1 MEAAMPTWLV
11 VMLGLAFVVAL
22 LLTTPAGRRLR
33 QRLPIAALRSGRA
46 PQEDRDYLLRI
57 CDGDPARVATLLERE
72 RERQPELSEADT
84 YRRAIRRHLRP
95 QS

>member
-1 MEAAMPTWLV
+1 MPTWSV
-11 VMLGLAFVVAL
+11 VVLGLAFVVAV

-46 PQEDRDYLLRI
+46 PKDDRTYLLRV
-57 CDGDPARVATLLERE
+57 CEGDRARVAELLEHE
-72 RERQPELSEADT
+72 REKYPELSEAEA

-95 QS
+95 PT

>member
-1 MEAAMPTWLV
+1 MPTWLV
-11 VMLGLAFVVAL
+11 VVLGLAFVVTV

-46 PQEDRDYLLRI
+46 PKEDRDYLLRV
-57 CDGDPARVATLLERE
+57 CDGDRAQVAALLEHE

-95 QS
+95 RI

>member
-1 MEAAMPTWLV
+1 MAAWLV
-11 VMLGLAFVVAL
+11 VVLGLAFVVAVL
-22 LLTTPAGRRLR
+22 LSTPAGRQLR

-46 PQEDRDYLLRI
+46 PKEDRDYLLRV
-57 CDGDPARVATLLERE
+57 CDGDRAQVAALLERE

>member
-1 MEAAMPTWLV
+1 MATWLV
-11 VMLGLAFVVAL
+11 VVLGLAFVVAV

-33 QRLPIAALRSGRA
+33 QRLPIRVLRSGRA
-46 PQEDRDYLLRI
+46 PREDRDYLLRI
-57 CDGDPARVATLLERE
+57 CDGDRTRVAEILERE
-72 RERQPELSEADT
+72 RERQPELSEAEA

>member
-1 MEAAMPTWLV
+1 MATWLV
-11 VMLGLAFVVAL
+11 VVLGLAFVVAV

-33 QRLPIAALRSGRA
+33 QRLPI
-46 PQEDRDYLLRI
+46 
-57 CDGDPARVATLLERE
+57 RVAEILE
-72 RERQPELSEADT
+72 RERQPELSEAEA